1 MAKYKHQM
9 NVAMERLDQGLARVH
24 SLVKRGK
31 TAEALHYMDNDLKE
45 LYGELQNIISVEP
58 DTDNVRVR
66 GI

>member
-9 NVAMERLDQGLARVH
+9 NIAMERLDQELARVH

>member
-1 MAKYKHQM
+1 M
-9 NVAMERLDQGLARVH
+9 NIAMERLDQGLARVH